1 MPSEDVVKQLHDKA
15 TRGASLTGEEQAQLE
30 AWYAEQDQAE
40 SEGLGLTHVS
50 PRLAPLQA
58 QVETTLTQLVTVTQR
73 IQELTAQNETLR
85 REIAALQHQLIHAS
99 TRQPA

>member
-58 QVETTLTQLVTVTQR
+58 QVETTLTQR

>member
-40 SEGLGLTHVS
+40 SEGLGSSRDDTDAAPDGHTADSRTDS
-50 PRLAPLQA
+50 PK
-58 QVETTLTQLVTVTQR
+58 
-73 IQELTAQNETLR
+73 
-85 REIAALQHQLIHAS
+85 
-99 TRQPA
+99 